1 MELENDLSWI
11 SYCNELEKE
20 IRDEETGFMVFGLL
34 FIALIYV
41 TYLNIKEVLEK

>member
-1 MELENDLSWI
+1 MKHW
-11 SYCNELEKE
+11 LEKQF
-20 IRDEETGFMVFGLL
+20 RFYEETGFMVFGLL